1 MITKRATQRSTLTL
15 TRQFF
20 SNSRKSRVNCSR
32 GESASR
38 SKIRNGCSKWPQ
50 IAHVWRRK
58 MQPVAWQARWKNTP
72 AMNVLS
78 ETSAACAD
86 PVGEELRRCD
96 EHPELSRF
104 LTQERHPVHLV
115 GVAGS
120 GMSGLAGL
128 LIELGHAVSG
138 SDKATTTETDRLQ
151 RLGLRFYD
159 QHLPDLANRAEL
171 VVFSSAIKDD
181 NPILRGARNS
191 GKSLV
196 RRAEALAAIMHA
208 KRGIVIAGMH
218 GKTTTSAMTAHVL
231 REGGLHPSHYVGAE
245 IPLLGTNAHW
255 DWRGEFFV
263 TEGDES
269 DGTLRCF
276 RPEHSLILNI
286 EEEHL
291 DFYADLAAIEKVFEQ
306 LIDQTSGTIFYNID
320 DPNTARL
327 CAKRNS
333 AVSYG
338 FSENARYRGINVE
351 LRDLGSVFCVCRQG
365 QKLGQA
371 TLNVPGEHNVHNALG
386 VIALASELGIPFEKI
401 AASLR
406 KFEHAR
412 RRFEIKYESDRFLLI
427 DDYAHHPTEIRATL
441 KTARATGRRRV
452 LAMFQPHRY
461 SRTKALC
468 REFGSAFDE
477 ADRVVVTDVYPA
489 SEPPIPG
496 ISGQTIVDEMVKR
509 GHRGASYQPRF
520 ERVHC
525 DIGNA
530 LDVGDFVLS
539 LGAGNIHEQL
549 SILAAD
555 LVIAEKLK
563 AVVGEEGDVRLY
575 EPLSK
580 HTTLRVGGPAQFW
593 VEPRNEKA
601 FADLIRF
608 CRDENLPLFAMGRGS
623 NLLVRDGGIRGV
635 VVHPRGG
642 DFDKIQVNS
651 SEITAGAGVKLRE
664 IAYAA
669 RASNLGGL
677 EWMEGIPGAVGG
689 ALRMNAGAMGAQ
701 TFEKVVRVRYLDGEG
716 NAHDK
721 NRDEL
726 EVHYRHFP
734 LLEQNFAVSATFRGS
749 PAPREQIE
757 SRLRE
762 SQEKRRTTQPIAKSA
777 GCIFKNPEKCP
788 AGKLV
793 DELGLKN
800 SSIGKARVSE
810 VHGNF
815 IVNDGGATATEMLE
829 LIDRI
834 KQTART
840 KRGIELETEVQI
852 VGEPV

>member
-1 MITKRATQRSTLTL
+1 MTKDIDLA
-15 TRQFF
+15 
-20 SNSRKSRVNCSR
+20 K
-32 GESASR
+32 
-38 SKIRNGCSKWPQ
+38 
-50 IAHVWRRK
+50 
-58 MQPVAWQARWKNTP
+58 
-72 AMNVLS
+72 
-78 ETSAACAD
+78 
-86 PVGEELRRCD
+86 
-96 EHPELSRF
+96 F
-104 LTQERHPVHLV
+104 LTQERHDIHLV

-120 GMSGLAGL
+120 GMSGIAGL
-128 LIELGHAVSG
+128 LLQLGHQVSG
-138 SDKATTTETDRLQ
+138 SDKLDSLETDRLQ
-151 RLGLRFYD
+151 RLGLKFYQ
-159 QHLPDLANRAEL
+159 QHRAADARDAEL
-171 VVFSSAIKDD
+171 VIYSSAIKKD
-181 NPILRGARNS
+181 NPILKSAQEN
-191 GKSLV
+191 GKRTV
-196 RRAEALAAIMHA
+196 RRAEALAAIMAA
-208 KRGIVIAGMH
+208 KRGILVVGMH
-218 GKTTTSAMTAHVL
+218 GKTTTSAMSAHVL

-245 IPLLGTNAHW
+245 IPILGTNAHW
-255 DWRGEFFV
+255 DGRGDFFV
-263 TEGDES
+263 AEGDES
-269 DGTLRCF
+269 DGTIALF
-276 RPEHSLILNI
+276 HPEHALILNI

-291 DFYADLAAIEKVFEQ
+291 DFYADLTAIEKVFRQ
-306 LIDQTSGTIFYNID
+306 LLAQTTGKVFYCAD
-320 DPNTARL
+320 EPNATRI
-327 CAKRNS
+327 CRS
-333 AVSYG
+333 SDRVVCYG
-338 FSENARYRGINVE
+338 LSDEADYRATDIE
-351 LRDLGSVFCVCRQG
+351 LRDFSSVFSVYRG
-365 QKLGQA
+365 KEKLGEA
-371 TLNVPGEHNVHNALG
+371 VLNVPGEHNVRNALG
-386 VIALASELGIPFEKI
+386 VIALATELGVAFEKI
-401 AASLR
+401 AKSLT
-406 KFEHAR
+406 KFQHAR
-412 RRFEIKYESDRFLLI
+412 RRFEIKYDS
-427 DDYAHHPTEIRATL
+427 P
-441 KTARATGRRRV
+441 
-452 LAMFQPHRY
+452 
-461 SRTKALC
+461 
-468 REFGSAFDE
+468 
-477 ADRVVVTDVYPA
+477 RVVITDVYGSNESPM
-489 SEPPIPG
+489 PG
-496 ISGQTIVDEMVKR
+496 VTGQLIVDEIAAH
-509 GHRGASYQPRF
+509 GHCGVSYQPRL
-520 ERVHC
+520 EWVHR
-525 DIGNA
+525 
-530 LDVGDFVLS
+530 DVGNLLESGDLVLS

-563 AVVGEEGDVRLY
+563 EIVGEGGDVRLY

-593 VEPRNEKA
+593 VEPRNETA
-601 FADLIRF
+601 LSELIRF
-608 CRDENLPLFAMGRGS
+608 CRRDNLPLFVIGRGS

-635 VVHPRGG
+635 VVHPSGG
-642 DFDKIQVNS
+642 NFDKIDIHGN
-651 SEITAGAGVKLRE
+651 EITAGVGAKLKE

-669 RASNLGGL
+669 RAADLGGL

-834 KQTART
+834 KQAAKT

-852 VGEPV
+852 VGEPA

>member
-1 MITKRATQRSTLTL
+1 MKLASEERSAPADRAPTLDL
-15 TRQFF
+15 Q
-20 SNSRKSRVNCSR
+20 
-32 GESASR
+32 
-38 SKIRNGCSKWPQ
+38 
-50 IAHVWRRK
+50 
-58 MQPVAWQARWKNTP
+58 
-72 AMNVLS
+72 
-78 ETSAACAD
+78 
-86 PVGEELRRCD
+86 
-96 EHPELSRF
+96 RF
-104 LTQERHPVHLV
+104 LTREQHRIHLV

-120 GMSGLAGL
+120 GMSGLAAL

-138 SDKATTTETDRLQ
+138 SDKVTSTETERLQ
-151 RLGLRFYD
+151 QLGLRFHE
-159 QHLPDLANRAEL
+159 QHRPEHAEAADL
-171 VVFSSAIKDD
+171 VVFSSAIKGG
-181 NPILRGARNS
+181 NPILVS
-191 GKSLV
+191 GRDWGKPV
-196 RRAEALAAIMHA
+196 ARRAEALAAIMRA

-245 IPLLGTNAHW
+245 ISLLGTNAHW
-255 DWRGEFFV
+255 DWRGEYFV
-263 TEGDES
+263 AEGDES

-276 RPEHSLILNI
+276 HPEHALILNI

-291 DFYADLAAIEKVFEQ
+291 DFYANLAAIEKVFGQ
-306 LIDQTSGTIFYNID
+306 LIDQSSGTVFYNVD

-327 CAKRNS
+327 CAKRKS

-338 FSENARYRGINVE
+338 FSQNAHYCGINVE
-351 LRDLGSVFCVCRQG
+351 LRDFGSVFCVYRRG

-386 VIALASELGIPFEKI
+386 VVALASELGIPFEKI

-412 RRFEIKYESDRFLLI
+412 RRFEIKYESDSFLLV

-441 KTARATGRRRV
+441 KTARATGRKRV

-461 SRTKALC
+461 SRTKAL
-468 REFGSAFDE
+468 RSEFGCAFDE
-477 ADRVVVTDVYPA
+477 ADRIVVTDVYPA

-496 ISGQTIVDEMVKR
+496 ISGQTIVGEMVKH

-530 LDVGDFVLS
+530 LDVGDLVLS

-563 AVVGEEGDVRLY
+563 AIVGEEGDVRLY

-593 VEPRNEKA
+593 VEPRTEKT
-601 FADLIRF
+601 FSDLIRF
-608 CRDENLPLFAMGRGS
+608 CRDEDLPLFAMGRGS

-635 VVHPRGG
+635 VVHPCGG
-642 DFDKIQVNS
+642 DFDKIEVNG

-664 IAYAA
+664 VAYAA
-669 RASNLGGL
+669 RAANLGGL
-677 EWMEGIPGAVGG
+677 EWMEGIPGVVGG

-701 TFEKVVRVRYLDGEG
+701 TFESVTRIRYLDAEG
-716 NAHDK
+716 NPHAKD
-721 NRDEL
+721 RDEL
-726 EVHYRHFP
+726 EVFYRRFP
-734 LLEQNFAVSATFRGS
+734 LLENNFAISATFCAQ
-749 PAPREQIE
+749 PAERAEIDC
-757 SRLRE
+757 RLRE
-762 SQEKRRTTQPIAKSA
+762 SQAKRRTTQPVAKSA
-777 GCIFKNPEKCP
+777 GCIFKNPDSIP
-788 AGKLV
+788 AGQLV

-800 SSIGKARVSE
+800 SRVGNARVSE

-815 IVNDGGATATEMLE
+815 IVNDGGATAAEMLQ
-829 LIDRI
+829 LIDKI
-834 KQTART
+834 QSAARA
-840 KRGIELETEVQI
+840 KRGIELETEVEI
-852 VGEPV
+852 VGEQE